1 MLIYLS
7 RNGGDMSIY
16 RSEGLL
22 AYCEFETALAE
33 EHAVAH
39 ELAQCAKI
47 DVYHLLANDL
57 FERITA
63 AHAKT
68 LAAYKKIECFK
79 Q

>member
-1 MLIYLS
+1 
-7 RNGGDMSIY
+7 MSIY

-22 AYCEFETALAE
+22 AYYEFETALAE
-33 EHAVAH
+33 EHAVVH

-47 DVYHLLANDL
+47 EVYHLLASDL
-57 FERITA
+57 FDRVTT

-68 LAAYKKIECFK
+68 QAAYKKIECFK